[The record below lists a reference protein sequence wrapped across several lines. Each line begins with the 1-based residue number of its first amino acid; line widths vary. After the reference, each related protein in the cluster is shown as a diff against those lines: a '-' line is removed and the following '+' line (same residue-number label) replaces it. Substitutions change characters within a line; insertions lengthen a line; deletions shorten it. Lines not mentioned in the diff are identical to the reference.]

1 MEQISK
7 ETKNLLAT
15 TGEEDVPKLL
25 VPTPASADRMTPGD
39 IIVFRYYSGTGPGSR
54 SQRTALIIKTR
65 RGDGSFISTQNNL
78 LISCM
83 ELNGGSSAV
92 IESIAENLYKK
103 RRRASY
109 WGFIKNS
116 LIKILGINSFR
127 TYKFSKMKSLYK
139 VSLPTT

>member
-103 RRRASY
+103 RRRSSY
-109 WGFIKNS
+109 YGKIKES
-116 LIKILGINSFR
+116 LVALLGVDSFR
-127 TYKFSKMKSLYK
+127 TYKLTQMKSIFK
-139 VSLPTT
+139 VVM